1 MLKAGQTA
9 DVMVAANKNAAVSS
23 AKLIA
28 GTIIN
33 KRVAKLIK
41 PQLPMMARGYADSAL
56 GEAVIAN
63 AVAAAIVHIAPNNEK
78 AVLASQA
85 MIDAA
90 MLTFMTSFNLDEKI
104 DELLSGIDMDAL
116 KGKTEEA

>member
-1 MLKAGQTA
+1 
-9 DVMVAANKNAAVSS
+9 
-23 AKLIA
+23 
-28 GTIIN
+28 
-33 KRVAKLIK
+33 
-41 PQLPMMARGYADSAL
+41 MMARGYADSAL

-116 KGKTEEA
+116 RGDAEKA